1 MGIRDKKTGAEREA
15 TEFSEQTGYRPSVNQ
30 RRHEPLPASRHDERR
45 QDGVLRNEEHAGDH
59 TQAVPRGA
67 PGAATTVSRTIV
79 SLGEKGKAAVT
90 SHV

>member
-59 TQAVPRGA
+59 TQAVP
-67 PGAATTVSRTIV
+67 SRR
-79 SLGEKGKAAVT
+79 SRRRDDGEPDHRQPRREG
-90 SHV
+90 